1 MTEMADSGGGV
12 DSQYPTVEQ
21 VPIEEYKVVHTIL
34 SFLSYAKQNAGKQ
47 QKKYSLLGL
56 VS

>member
-1 MTEMADSGGGV
+1 MADSGEGV
-12 DSQYPTVEQ
+12 DSQYPAVEQ

-34 SFLSYAKQNAGKQ
+34 SFLSYAKQNAGKR